1 MADLT
6 PGISAI
12 LIVYHEEA
20 IIERCLQSLAGVVDE
35 IILIHDGD
43 CHDSTL
49 SIARKYTDKI
59 YIHPH
64 TGESEVHKIKALDYA
79 SHSWILKIDAD
90 EFLSD
95 ELRSGLRALIEDDR
109 CDSYA
114 FIWPIWNG
122 AKYISKGVPY
132 KDVLFRKENIYA
144 VEFPHTTYSV
154 NGVRKRVPLLFE
166 HRPRYNN
173 FTWETFQRKW
183 VRWITDQADAT
194 CQHRDARFY
203 NCTPEQIE
211 AFHRR
216 MEKQIRFAH
225 PFTVPAWFL
234 LSFGKFFFRLKA
246 WTCVALLKVT
256 SLEAMYAARLCYE
269 IWRRKK
275 HRLAGA

>member
-64 TGESEVHKIKALDYA
+64 TGESEVHKIKALEYA

-95 ELRSGLRALIEDDR
+95 ELRGGLRALIKDDR
-109 CDSYA
+109 YSCYA
-114 FIWPIWNG
+114 FIWPMWNG
-122 AKYISKGVPY
+122 AEYISKGVPY
-132 KDVLFRKENIYA
+132 KDVLFRKEKIYA
-144 VEFPHTTYSV
+144 VEFPHTAYSV
-154 NGVRKRVPLLFE
+154 NGMRKRVPLLFE

-173 FTWETFQRKW
+173 FTWATFKRKW
-183 VRWITDQADAT
+183 VKWIEDQAVAT
-194 CQHRDARFY
+194 CQHWDTRFY

-211 AFHRR
+211 AFHKR
-216 MEKQIRFAH
+216 MGKQIRFAH
-225 PFTVPAWFL
+225 PLAAPGWFL
-234 LSFGKFFFRLKA
+234 LSFGKFFFRLRA
-246 WTCVALLKVT
+246 WDNLRSLRVAFFQG
-256 SLEAMYAARLCYE
+256 MYGARLCSE

-275 HRLAGA
+275 HKVG